1 MEILYRL
8 ARATAAE
15 VLAEMSDAP
24 GYSTVRKL
32 LEILEEKGLVV
43 HTAEGARYVYS
54 PKIPLE
60 RASRSMLEGVVRN
73 FFQGSAER
81 AMEALL
87 SLDDVA
93 MSDGDRARLLDQI
106 RKTKDRR

>member
-1 MEILYRL
+1 
-8 ARATAAE
+8 
-15 VLAEMSDAP
+15 
-24 GYSTVRKL
+24 
-32 LEILEEKGLVV
+32 
-43 HTAEGARYVYS
+43 
-54 PKIPLE
+54 
-60 RASRSMLEGVVRN
+60 MLEGVVRN